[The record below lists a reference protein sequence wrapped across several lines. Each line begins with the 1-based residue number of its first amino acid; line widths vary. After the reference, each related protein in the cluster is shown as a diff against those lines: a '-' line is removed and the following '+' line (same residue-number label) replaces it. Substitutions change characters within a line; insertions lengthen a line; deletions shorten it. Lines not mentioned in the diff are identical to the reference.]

1 MAGAIRVSPGTRVH
15 LGEIDPGDTGSAT
28 KKRAASHFA
37 ALDSRLGELQE
48 LLYAARKN
56 SVLIVLQGMDT
67 SGKDG
72 TIRHVMS
79 SVNAQGV
86 RVESFKVPTPE
97 EAAHD
102 FLWRAHR
109 VTPPLGAMS
118 IFNRSY
124 YEDVLVARVHELVS
138 EPVWRR
144 RYDQINA
151 FEALL
156 EGSGTITVKFYL
168 HISKEEQRKR
178 LLAREDEPEKSWK
191 LSPQDW
197 VERRSWDKYVGAYAD
212 ALTKCS
218 TETAPWYVI
227 PADHK
232 WYRNLLIAQTLV
244 DVLEPHARAW
254 RQHVAELGRDVL
266 AEVRKERQGEETG
279 HGKGKSRTSSPVT
292 G

>member
-1 MAGAIRVSPGTRVH
+1 MAGAIKVTPGARVSLDDV
-15 LGEIDPGDTGSAT
+15 DPADTGSAT
-28 KKRAASHFA
+28 KKRAAAHFA

-48 LLYAARKN
+48 LLYAARQHAI
-56 SVLIVLQGMDT
+56 LIVLQGLDT

-72 TIRHVMS
+72 TIRHVLG
-79 SVNAQGV
+79 SVNPQGV

-102 FLWRAHR
+102 FMWRAHR
-109 VTPPLGAMS
+109 VTPPLGTMT

-124 YEDVLVARVHELVS
+124 YEDVLVVRVHDLV
-138 EPVWRR
+138 PDRVWRG

-156 EGSGTITVKFYL
+156 ASSGTIVVKFYL

-178 LLAREDEPEKSWK
+178 LLAREDEREKTWK

-197 VERRSWDKYVGAYAD
+197 VERRSWGEYVGAYED
-212 ALTKCS
+212 ALAKCS
-218 TETAPWYVI
+218 TEVAPWYVI

-244 DVLEPHARAW
+244 DVLEPHAAAW
-254 RQHVAELGRDVL
+254 RKHVAELGRDVL
-266 AEVRKERQGEETG
+266 DEVKRERQAEEPG
-279 HGKGKSRTSSPVT
+279 HGKRKKRKGNHAAV
-292 G
+292 